1 MDEKEFQR
9 MMDQF
14 NKENALNPAELKALG
29 IDGDDDEDPEL
40 AALMKEGDKIF
51 NPRAGSG
58 MKDIDIDKVDL
69 NDADLDDPEL
79 LKEIGELGGEDSK
92 QELEA
97 ARGRLARIEADIK
110 ASLSQAVNY
119 KKQNNTQEAL
129 KYLKAKKQLEAEKKK
144 LLEEHPELALQPKPE
159 PSKPEAPPQGTAPAK
174 KEAKKESKSQQVKQ
188 QVTAVADIKDVGTL
202 DMDTLETEVHSVE
215 KIEAVSVLDE
225 EIKLMKAKAAK
236 STKED
241 AEFYREKKEQLEF
254 RRNMLVNSIQ
264 SGFTSQD
271 AYMKAIQ
278 KEIAYER
285 GLLEMLKRNSAKSE
299 DIKRVESRIKLIE
312 VEMQP
317 PEEKEEE
324 EPKEEKKEVAEVK
337 KTQQPEAKRAPQP
350 EVKKTGVKPK
360 MEAKKEVKALNETSV
375 IKSHLII
382 DEANTDF
389 TNIDKEQYN
398 TVLQRL
404 KDYVA
409 ATEYFLN
416 NSMEKDAERL
426 VRKVKRLKICL
437 QIVKDGKRIDL
448 LKIEPPLRPEIMF
461 GKDLKTRIAEFQTL
475 IGKLQEQMANENK
488 LAKSYIEKAKKDKSV
503 KVLAENEVKNVKES
517 KILVEKVKANMK
529 NQWQPIPLHK
539 EVITHSEVE
548 IIRRDIGSSDLLVEY
563 APNHDL
569 AGKSGYTMEYYI
581 RAKDDEKKGSFDPHK
596 KGDFKLSFSKAIRQ
610 IEKGEATFELKG
622 KALLL
627 FSKDCGKLSVKLDKF
642 ATVGKIPVEFTDSSG
657 KLKLAI
663 ALLIQKP
670 TKGKEVRKIENKKL
684 TVTRFYPAFN
694 PASPSPAEASQ
705 PTAVARHELEEIKHP
720 VPSAPAASKAAA
732 QGSAKDPPLPSSLPN
747 MPGGITEADVKDPDD
762 PGNLVCC
769 SYLEKRIATYNE
781 MVKQLAGK
789 GQQVPPAVKDKLM
802 IMNRNKAIIE
812 SQIES
817 GKLTPEAYKGF
828 LETQL
833 KKDMILITYLKTL
846 NQNSKMAT
854 VKIRIDC
861 IEAELKSF

>member
-29 IDGDDDEDPEL
+29 IDGEDDEDPEL
-40 AALMKEGDKIF
+40 AALMKEGDKMF
-51 NPRAGSG
+51 NPRAGGG
-58 MKDIDIDKVDL
+58 MKEVDIDKMDL

-97 ARGRLARIEADIK
+97 ARGKLGKIEADIK
-110 ASLSQAVNY
+110 AHVSQALNY
-119 KKQNNTQEAL
+119 RKQNNTQEAL
-129 KYLKAKKQLEAEKKK
+129 KHLKAKKLLEAEKKK
-144 LLEEHPELALQPKPE
+144 LLEEHPELALQSKPE
-159 PSKPEAPPQGTAPAK
+159 PSKPEAPPQPAAPAK
-174 KEAKKESKSQQVKQ
+174 REAKKESKSQ
-188 QVTAVADIKDVGTL
+188 QVTAVADIKDVGKL
-202 DMDTLETEVHSVE
+202 DMETLETEVHSVE
-215 KIEAVSVLDE
+215 KIEAVSVLDA
-225 EIKLMKAKAAK
+225 EIKLMKAKAAGSSK
-236 STKED
+236 DD
-241 AEFYREKKEQLEF
+241 AEFYKEKKEQLEF

-278 KEIAYER
+278 KEAAHER
-285 GLLEMLKRNSAKSE
+285 GLLEMLKRNGAKSE

-317 PEEKEEE
+317 PEEEEE
-324 EPKEEKKEVAEVK
+324 EPKEAVEAK

-360 MEAKKEVKALNETSV
+360 MEAKKEVKAADATSAV
-375 IKSHLII
+375 RSQLVL
-382 DEANTDF
+382 DEAVTDF
-389 TNIDKEQYN
+389 TNIDKDQYN
-398 TVLQRL
+398 AVLQRL
-404 KDYVA
+404 KDYIA

-461 GKDLKTRIAEFQTL
+461 GKDLKARIAEFQTL

-517 KILVEKVKANMK
+517 KILIEKVKANMK
-529 NQWQPIPLHK
+529 NQWQPIPLYK
-539 EVITHSEVE
+539 EVVKHSEVE
-548 IIRRDIGSSDLLVEY
+548 IVRRDIGSSELLVEY

-569 AGKSGYTMEYYI
+569 ADKSGYTMNYVV
-581 RAKDDEKKGSFDPHK
+581 RAKDDEKKGSFDPHRR
-596 KGDFKLSFSKAIRQ
+596 GDFKLSFSKAIKQ
-610 IEKGEATFELKG
+610 IEKGEAAFELTG

-627 FSKDCGKLSVKLDKF
+627 FSKDCGKLSVKLEKF

-663 ALLIQKP
+663 ALSIQKP
-670 TKGKEVRKIENKKL
+670 TKGREVRKVENKKL
-684 TVTRFYPAFN
+684 TVTHFYPAFN
-694 PASPSPAEASQ
+694 PTSPSPAEMPQ
-705 PTAVARHELEEIKHP
+705 PAAVAGHNVEEIKRP
-720 VPSAPAASKAAA
+720 APPPAASKAAA
-732 QGSAKDPPLPSSLPN
+732 QTSAKDPPLPSSLPN
-747 MPGGITEADVKDPDD
+747 MPGGITEADVRDPDD

-781 MVKQLAGK
+781 TVKQLAGK
-789 GQQVPPAVKDKLM
+789 GHPVPAAVKDKLM
-802 IMNRNKAIIE
+802 LMNRNKAIIE

-854 VKIRIDC
+854 VKTRIDC